1 MTTGKP
7 IGLTIWAFVGKVMS
21 LLISTLSRFEHL
33 LISCMII
40 VKPHKNG
47 KRVIVK
53 AFQVEQIIKQKKT
66 HGLLCY

>member
-7 IGLTIWAFVGKVMS
+7 IGLTIWTFVGKVMS
-21 LLISTLSRFEHL
+21 LLISTLSRFERL

-53 AFQVEQIIKQKKT
+53 AFQAEQIIKQKKT

>member
-21 LLISTLSRFEHL
+21 LLISTLSRFERL

-40 VKPHKNG
+40 VKPHK
-47 KRVIVK
+47 RVIVI